1 MAEEIKEQPAKKSA
15 PKRKAAEGA
24 KPAAAAAAAPAAA
37 PAKAGKGGAK
47 GKAKAADAGGSALGP
62 LVLDLASTN
71 PGTVSRAVQRLRNN
85 VTHDQ
90 IVELIELLGRLDD
103 TTELQAAA
111 AETAAGIGIPPEGHA
126 SRKTLLPLLHSKIER
141 GTPVVITASLVI
153 LGRLGDDS
161 SNYPIIRVLQDKYRR
176 TSLSAWDVEKHLR
189 IAAARALGQVGNKE
203 SAVYLM
209 EALTDPT
216 GDVVIAVCDSLQKV
230 GDARCL
236 PNLQEILRKAVREEL
251 KAKLIETI
259 NLLKLR
265 RR

>member
-1 MAEEIKEQPAKKSA
+1 MAEEIKEQPAKKGA
-15 PKRKAAEGA
+15 PKRKAADGA
-24 KPAAAAAAAPAAA
+24 KPAAAAAAAA

-47 GKAKAADAGGSALGP
+47 GGKAKASADAGGSTLGP

-71 PGTVSRAVQRLRNN
+71 PGTVARAVQRLRNN
-85 VTHDQ
+85 VTADQ
-90 IVELIELLGRLDD
+90 IVELVELLGRLDD

-111 AETAAGIGIPPEGHA
+111 AETAAGIGIPPEGDA
-126 SRKTLLPLLHSKIER
+126 RRKTLLPLLHTKIER